1 MDSVRKL
8 LPDLQNQ
15 HLGLSDVIRAPGF
28 HHPVVEVWRV
38 DHQMILDHLD
48 DERVGFGS
56 DVSVIHKEILFLE
69 TSSLKTK
76 SKIEPN
82 SLKTRKIHKI
92 QTLRYRRFCQL
103 FVHLSGVVADRLTG
117 IIESRVVVG

>member
-1 MDSVRKL
+1 
-8 LPDLQNQ
+8 
-15 HLGLSDVIRAPGF
+15 
-28 HHPVVEVWRV
+28 
-38 DHQMILDHLD
+38 MILDHLD